1 VNVRVAAAGGI
12 FETDFIGDGEITVS
26 REGNSRARHRFD
38 FNGETL
44 ARLQWRG
51 LRRAAYIADGI
62 RYEITVGPLDRRI
75 SIISEDGNES
85 FLVERSRANPNR
97 EELRVEMAEGDNFC
111 LTRSQDS
118 RLRADCSFT
127 VSKQFYTSRLL
138 VFRFNLR
145 RRTQTTAQIAIK
157 PVMKWEAR
165 YTHRLLAL
173 VVCRIILERRR
184 FGARAIRLK
193 EKPRR
198 FSSSVRVRERKRTH

>member
-1 VNVRVAAAGGI
+1 VAAAGGI
-12 FETDFIGDGEITVS
+12 FENDFIGDGEVTVS

-38 FNGETL
+38 FNGETV

-51 LRRAAYIADGI
+51 LRRAAYIAEGV

-97 EELRVEMAEGDNFC
+97 GELRVEMAEGDNFC
-111 LTRSQDS
+111 LTRVQDS
-118 RLRADCSFT
+118 RLRADCSLT
-127 VSKQFYTSRLL
+127 VSKQFYTSTLL
-138 VFRFNLR
+138 VFRFNPR
-145 RRTQTTAQIAIK
+145 RRTQTTTQITIK

-173 VVCRIILERRR
+173 IVCRIIVERRR
-184 FGARAIRLK
+184 FGSRAVRLK
-193 EKPRR
+193 EKPRG
-198 FSSSVRVRERKRTH
+198 FSSSVRVRERKRTY